1 MYYRR
6 REIHGRFYTV
16 ENAVCLPKPVQKPLI
31 PIWLGG
37 ASRSILE
44 GEIRRRMDT
53 VRPDT
58 ITPGLAIRLIVGKS
72 SGRIEEVMRKLRIP
86 ADKQTGLNR
95 EELTKYGVDLARGT
109 SDFDLITFV
118 GTPREI
124 TYRLR
129 KYSDA

>member
-1 MYYRR
+1 
-6 REIHGRFYTV
+6 
-16 ENAVCLPKPVQKPLI
+16 
-31 PIWLGG
+31 
-37 ASRSILE
+37 
-44 GEIRRRMDT
+44 MDT

-95 EELTKYGVDLARGT
+95 EGLPKYGHDLARET
-109 SDFDLITFV
+109 SDFDLITLITV

-124 TYRLR
+124 TDRLR
-129 KYSDA
+129 KYSDAEIEILEILQSRHPR